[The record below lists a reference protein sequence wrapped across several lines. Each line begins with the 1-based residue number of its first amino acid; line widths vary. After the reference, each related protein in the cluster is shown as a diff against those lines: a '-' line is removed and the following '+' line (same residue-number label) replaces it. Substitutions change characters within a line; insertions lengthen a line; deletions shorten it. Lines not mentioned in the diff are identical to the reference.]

1 MTVTKEYN
9 TFIELYNN
17 SWSGAIQVLD
27 EVEKQGREA
36 EAMDIIE
43 NIFADDTP
51 TETAVND
58 FIWFELAD
66 VMGGLFDD

>member
-1 MTVTKEYN
+1 MTVTKEFN

-17 SWSGAIQVLD
+17 SWSGAIPVLD
-27 EVEKQGREA
+27 EIEKQGREN

-58 FIWFELAD
+58 FIWFELGD
-66 VMGGLFDD
+66 IMGGLFDD

>member
-9 TFIELYNN
+9 TFIEIYNN

-27 EVEKQGREA
+27 EIEKQGREA

-66 VMGGLFDD
+66 VMGGLFE